1 MMALIE
7 VDNVTKIF
15 TMRSGLRNKLLPR
28 LWGRARAATPTFEAL
43 KGISLQVE
51 PGESVGII
59 GRNGS
64 GKSTLLKLIAGV
76 TLPTEGEVTVRGRV
90 ASLLELGAGFHP
102 MLTGRE
108 NIYLNAGLLGV
119 RRAQVEEV
127 FERIVEFSGIRDFID
142 QPVETY
148 SSGMYVRLA
157 FSVAVHANPDIFLVD
172 EVLSVGDEEFQRK
185 CRRRIGELREQKKT
199 IVFVSHDLG
208 IVNSLCE
215 RVILLNRGE
224 MINRGSVQKTF
235 EYYLRQIGQE
245 QGIHTLRDGSLE
257 TVLCDGR
264 LSLFHGG
271 QELSSPSGFAVRI
284 ESMGQIHHPT
294 DADWRVTEKS
304 DTECRA
310 RGRFS
315 RLPLSLIYRLKQVGG
330 KVRWD
335 LSIECER
342 EVSLPAISA
351 HLALNTAYT
360 QWLYGD
366 LSGTFPELLPS
377 DTNWNV
383 LVASERTALEAA
395 ASAEKEEGF
404 APVVFR
410 LRQGEHDCR
419 LWWANSDYVTNSRV
433 LQATVRLPERQAV
446 YAKGVHTLFS
456 LEIDTGVER
465 DKLQHQLRSR
475 RIIES
480 GSVSAR
486 FEMGQI
492 RIAYE
497 GKEITDFLHLYT
509 SMLIE
514 HLWNDS
520 HSLQWGAERA
530 EGDAIV
536 LVGESRRFPMRQE
549 WRIRPVPSGISLEI
563 WLENREELRVQE
575 YHASVVLC
583 REFEHW
589 RTDQEEGVFPEF
601 DPQLQHW
608 QHLNASYPPGHTITA
623 LSSEG
628 VSITIETSEQA
639 ANIPFRMTAINTMS
653 SEHARVLQA
662 LCPSESGRLLFAPGR
677 HLYFAGII
685 RVEKKINPIVP
696 PSPGAEGTLQEKMDG

>member
-1 MMALIE
+1 MSLIE

-15 TMRSGLRNKLLPR
+15 AMRSGVRNKLIPR
-28 LWGRARAATPTFEAL
+28 GWGRLRPAIPSFEAL
-43 KGISLQVE
+43 KNIDLRVE

-76 TLPTEGEVTVRGRV
+76 TLPTHGEVTVRGRV

-108 NIYLNAGLLGV
+108 NVYLNAGLLGM

-127 FERIVEFSGIRDFID
+127 FERIIEFSGIRDFID

-157 FSVAVHANPDIFLVD
+157 FSVAVHTNPDIFLVD

-224 MINRGSVQKTF
+224 MIDRGSVQKTF
-235 EYYLRQIGQE
+235 EFYLRQIGQE
-245 QGIHTLRDGSLE
+245 QGIHTLHDGALE

-271 QELSSPSGFAVRI
+271 QELSAPGGFTVRM
-284 ESMGQIHHPT
+284 ESMGQAHFPT
-294 DADWRVTEKS
+294 DADWRVTERS
-304 DTECRA
+304 ATFCRA

-315 RLPLSLIYRLKQVGG
+315 KLPVTLIYELSQKEG
-330 KVRWD
+330 KLRWD
-335 LSIECER
+335 ISLDCER
-342 EVSLPAISA
+342 EVSLPVISA
-351 HLALNTAYT
+351 CSYLDTAYT

-366 LSGTFPELLPS
+366 LSGVFPELLPS
-377 DTNWNV
+377 DTSWTIMV
-383 LVASERTALEAA
+383 TSEQTALEAA
-395 ASAEKEEGF
+395 ALTAGQDSF
-404 APVVFR
+404 PPVVFR
-410 LRQGEHDCR
+410 IVPGERPCR
-419 LWWANSDYVTNSRV
+419 TWWANTEYIANSR
-433 LQATVRLPERQAV
+433 LFEASIRLPQHEATYSKGQHSLFTFELDTDAPHDRVQRQV
-446 YAKGVHTLFS
+446 
-456 LEIDTGVER
+456 
-465 DKLQHQLRSR
+465 RSR

-480 GSVSAR
+480 GPVSAR
-486 FEMGQI
+486 FELGQI

-497 GKEITDFLHLYT
+497 GRELTRFLHCYT

-520 HSLQWGAERA
+520 HSLQWGAERP
-530 EGDAIV
+530 EGDGIV
-536 LVGESRRFPMRQE
+536 LEGESRRFPLRQE
-549 WRIRPVPSGISLEI
+549 WHIEPVPEGIALRI
-563 WLENREELRVQE
+563 WLENTEALDVQE
-575 YHASVVLC
+575 YHASVVLA
-583 REFEHW
+583 REFDRW
-589 RTDQEEGVFPEF
+589 RTDDEEGVFPEF
-601 DPQLQHW
+601 NPQLQHW
-608 QHLNASYPPGHTITA
+608 QHLNTSYPPGRTIAA

-628 VSITIETSEQA
+628 LSITMDLLEEA
-639 ANIPFRMTAINTMS
+639 AHIPFRMTAINTTPQ
-653 SEHARVLQA
+653 EQARVLQA
-662 LCPSESGRLLFAPGR
+662 LRPSESGWLHFSPGR
-677 HLYFAGII
+677 HLYFAGLI
-685 RVEKKINPIVP
+685 RVKIENNKIVP
-696 PSPGAEGTLQEKMDG
+696 PSLEAEGTFREIIDG

>member
-1 MMALIE
+1 MALIE

-15 TMRSGLRNKLLPR
+15 TMRSGVRDKLIPR
-28 LWGRARAATPTFEAL
+28 GWGRWRTPTPAFEAL
-43 KGISLQVE
+43 KNIDLQVE

-76 TLPTEGEVTVRGRV
+76 TLPTRGEVTVRGRV

-108 NIYLNAGLLGV
+108 NVYLNAGLLGM

-127 FERIVEFSGIRDFID
+127 FERIVDFSGIRDFID

-157 FSVAVHANPDIFLVD
+157 FSVAVHTNPDIFLVD

-224 MINRGSVQKTF
+224 MIDRGSVQKTF
-235 EYYLRQIGQE
+235 EFYLRQIGQE
-245 QGIHTLRDGSLE
+245 QGIHTLHDGALE

-271 QELSSPSGFAVRI
+271 QELSAPGGFSVTM

-294 DADWRVTEKS
+294 DADWKVTEKT
-304 DTECRA
+304 DTGCHA
-310 RGRFS
+310 IGRFS
-315 RLPLSLIYRLKQVGG
+315 RLPVSLIYHLAQEEGEL
-330 KVRWD
+330 RWD
-335 LSIECER
+335 FAIECER
-342 EVSLPAISA
+342 DVSLPVISA
-351 HLALNTAYT
+351 GFFLNTAYT
-360 QWLYGD
+360 NWLYGD
-366 LSGTFPELLPS
+366 LSGVFPELLPS

-383 LVASERTALEAA
+383 LVTSERTALEAA
-395 ASAEKEEGF
+395 AAAETAEPF
-404 APVVFR
+404 TPMVFR
-410 LRQGEHDCR
+410 LTQGAHDCR
-419 LWWANSDYVTNSRV
+419 LWWANSDYVTNSRA
-433 LQATVRLPERQAV
+433 LLASVRLPERQAV
-446 YAKGVHTLFS
+446 YPKGQYSLFS
-456 LEIDTGVER
+456 VEIDTGVPR
-465 DKLQHQLRSR
+465 SKLQHQLRSR
-475 RIIES
+475 RVIES
-480 GSVSAR
+480 GLVSAR

-492 RIAYE
+492 RISYE
-497 GKEITDFLHLYT
+497 GREITDFLHLYT
-509 SMLIE
+509 SMLVE

-520 HSLQWGAERA
+520 HSLQWGAERS

-549 WRIRPVPSGISLEI
+549 WHIQSVPGGIALRI
-563 WLENREELRVQE
+563 WLDNSEALHVQE
-575 YHASVVLC
+575 YHASVVLS
-583 REFEHW
+583 REFDRW
-589 RTDQEEGVFPEF
+589 RTDHEEGVFPEF

-608 QHLNASYPPGHTITA
+608 QHLNASYAPGHSIAA

-628 VSITIETSEQA
+628 LSITIDVLEEA
-639 ANIPFRMTAINTMS
+639 AHIPFRMTAINTMP

-662 LCPSESGRLLFAPGR
+662 LCPSESGRLHFAPGR
-677 HLYFAGII
+677 HLYFAGIV
-685 RVEKKINPIVP
+685 RVEKEINKIVP
-696 PSPGAEGTLQEKMDG
+696 PPPEANGAFRENING